1 MCWTGTT
8 LSAIYNA
15 EEWIGEGGF
24 SLPGSNWP
32 ILYMP
37 MMRKHFGF
45 KNGKRDTI
53 CWDST
58 VCLMQGWEN
67 YKFISFNLPTNH
79 MKQRLPFLFFFFF
92 VKELLV
98 LNPALH
104 LLHKYLLWNERTPFH
119 RWGNWGFEWL
129 GASTEACRQSVSD
142 FHVRQPG
149 CARHCRVAREVST
162 LLCASVSPS
171 VHGDNSVCRVVGL
184 NTGIQVEPPTPL
196 FWSKEGL
203 HGSWGDC

>member
-1 MCWTGTT
+1 MCRIGTT

-15 EEWIGEGGF
+15 EEWIGEEGF

-79 MKQRLPFLFFFFF
+79 MNKILPFLFFFFF
-92 VKELLV
+92 FKELLV
-98 LNPALH
+98 VNPALC
-104 LLHKYLLWNERTPFH
+104 LLHKYLLWNERTPISQMRKLRF
-119 RWGNWGFEWL
+119 
-129 GASTEACRQSVSD
+129 
-142 FHVRQPG
+142 
-149 CARHCRVAREVST
+149 
-162 LLCASVSPS
+162 
-171 VHGDNSVCRVVGL
+171 RVVRWLNGGL
-184 NTGIQVEPPTPL
+184 L
-196 FWSKEGL
+196 SKCLWLPRQTAWLCTLVQSGP
-203 HGSWGDC
+203 GSEHIALCLSLPICTWRQ